1 MIISG
6 INLVKKSESYLRAKS
21 SKWTKSSENV
31 IRLVL
36 NGSYIVTLTLVLL
49 LIISLTQAHNTYVI
63 SRIFIGVAALFYLLL
78 ASYLLR
84 KRRLKITAW
93 MLIAIYWS
101 VAGFILHTWGVN
113 APIGILLLG
122 FVIVLAS
129 ILLGAK
135 YISLVAL
142 ATILL
147 LISLQLSA
155 TFGISHPDRSTL
167 DNVST
172 FGDIASY
179 ATIFSVFALIAWVS
193 RRQMEQSLQRALI
206 AESELQKEKD
216 SLAVKLAERTHSLY
230 EAQAKEMGQLYRFA
244 ELGQLTTIILHELAN
259 YLSILTLDIED
270 LKDRHQNSIAID
282 RAKESITYIDTIID
296 QVRNQIKDS
305 DNIQKFDPSS
315 IIINTLEQLKRK
327 HPATTIILSDKRS
340 SRQIRQKIFGDPLR
354 LSQAITILVT
364 NAAQA
369 PTQHKKTSIFVE
381 ISSSSKAIQIKVKDF
396 GVGISEQSRQQ
407 LFQPHKSTKG
417 GGLGIG
423 LYITKQIV
431 ETHFKGKIS
440 IDPSTKFTQF
450 NLEIPKLH

>member
-1 MIISG
+1 MIIGG
-6 INLVKKSESYLRAKS
+6 INLVRKSESYLRAKS
-21 SKWTKSSENV
+21 SKWTKSSENI

-36 NGSYIVTLTLVLL
+36 SGSYIVTLALVLL
-49 LIISLTQAHNTYVI
+49 LIISLTQAHNSYVI
-63 SRIFIGVAALFYLLL
+63 GRIFVGIAALFYLGL

-84 KRRLKITAW
+84 KRLMKVTAW
-93 MLIAIYWS
+93 MLIALYWS
-101 VAGFILHTWGVN
+101 IAGFILHAWGVN
-113 APIGILLLG
+113 APVGILLLG

-129 ILLGAK
+129 ILLVAR
-135 YISLVAL
+135 YISLVAV

-147 LISLQLSA
+147 LVSLQLSA
-155 TFGISHPDRSTL
+155 TLGMSHPDRSTL
-167 DNVST
+167 DNAST

-179 ATIFSVFALIAWVS
+179 AIIFGVFALIAWVS

-216 SLAVKLAERTHSLY
+216 SLAAKLEERTHSLY

-270 LKDRHQNSIAID
+270 IKDRHQNSIAID

-296 QVRNQIKDS
+296 QVRNQIKES
-305 DNIQKFDPSS
+305 DNIQKFSPLS
-315 IIINTLEQLKRK
+315 IITNTLEQLKRK
-327 HPATTIILSDKRS
+327 HPATTILLSDTRNAQQ
-340 SRQIRQKIFGDPLR
+340 RRQKVIGDPLR

-369 PTQHKKTSIFVE
+369 PTRHKKTSIYVE
-381 ISSSSKAIQIKVKDF
+381 ISSSSKSIHVTVKDF

-423 LYITKQIV
+423 LYITRQII

-440 IDPSTKFTQF
+440 IDPSTEFTQF
-450 NLEIPKLH
+450 NLEIPRLR